1 MKEVLT
7 LQEAIARSGL
17 TSGMRIS
24 FHHHLRLGDRVVG
37 LVLGHLQEMDYSDL
51 TLCVSS
57 IMGEAC
63 EAVLRSV
70 RAGVVTRIETTGM
83 KSPLSEA
90 VLNNEVPHPVV
101 FRTHG
106 GRARAIEEGQTPID
120 VAFIAAS
127 AADRQGNLNGTSGP
141 NPFGSMGYAHA
152 DAEYAGY
159 VIAITDF
166 LSEEPLAYQSIK
178 AKLVDVLVKVDSIG
192 ESEQVG
198 GGSLR
203 VSQNP
208 TERLIAERTLAVMQA
223 AGTLKPGF
231 NYQAGSGG
239 ISLLVTSLL
248 EQYMKEH
255 ELQGGF
261 ASGGIT
267 GTLVRMAKEGMFHT
281 LWDVQSFDGEAAL
294 SIAENLFHKEMS
306 ASLYANPN
314 NPACI
319 AHQLDV
325 MILSATEVDLKF
337 NVNSIT
343 GTDGRILG
351 ALGGGPDTAFGAKLT
366 IVVLPS
372 FRGRIPMINKEV
384 NLICTPGSDVD
395 VVVTERGIAVNPR
408 REDLL
413 IALKQAN
420 LKPIPIEELMM
431 RIHSLTGEPV
441 LPGKEGSVVAV
452 VEDRYGKKLS
462 QLYSS
467 LDSQD

>member
-7 LQEAIARSGL
+7 LKEAIARSGL

-37 LVLGHLQEMDYSDL
+37 LVLDLLQEMHFADL

-63 EAVLRSV
+63 EAVLRAV

-90 VLNNEVPHPVV
+90 VLNNELSHPVV

-106 GRARAIEEGQTPID
+106 GRARAIEEGQTPVD

-208 TERLIAERTLAVMQA
+208 TEHLIAEHTLAVMQA

-248 EQYMKEH
+248 EQYMKQH
-255 ELQGGF
+255 ALQGGF

-267 GTLVRMAKEGMFHT
+267 GTLVRMSKEGLFHT
-281 LWDVQSFDGEAAL
+281 LWDVQSFDREAAL
-294 SIAENLFHKEMS
+294 SVAENSFHKEMS

-325 MILSATEVDLKF
+325 MVLSATEVDLDF

-351 ALGGGPDTAFGAKLT
+351 ALGGGPDTAYGAKLT

-372 FRGRIPMINKEV
+372 FRGRIPMINKKV

-395 VVVTERGIAVNPR
+395 VVVTERGIAVNPN

-413 IALKQAN
+413 KALKQAN
-420 LKPIPIEELMM
+420 LKPIAIEELMM
-431 RIHSLTGEPV
+431 RIHALTGEPV

-462 QLYSS
+462 PLYSS
-467 LDSQD
+467 LDTQD

>member
-7 LQEAIARSGL
+7 LHEAIARSGL

-24 FHHHLRLGDRVVG
+24 FHHHLRLGDRVVS
-37 LVLGHLQEMDYSDL
+37 LVLGLLEELNYTDL

-57 IMGEAC
+57 IMGDAC

-70 RAGVVTRIETTGM
+70 RAGVVTNIETTGM

-90 VLNNEVPHPVV
+90 VLNNEVPNPVV

-106 GRARAIEEGQTPID
+106 GRARAIEQGQTPID

-127 AADRQGNLNGTSGP
+127 AADREGNLNGTVGP
-141 NPFGSMGYAHA
+141 NPFGSMGYAIPDALHA
-152 DAEYAGY
+152 TY

-166 LSEEPLAYQSIK
+166 LSDERLTYRSIE
-178 AKLVDVLVKVDSIG
+178 AKLVDVLVTVDSIG
-192 ESEQVG
+192 ESDQVS

-208 TERLIAERTLAVMQA
+208 TERVIAERTLAVMQA
-223 AGTLKPGF
+223 AGVLKDGF

-239 ISLLVTSLL
+239 ISLLVTNLL
-248 EQYMKEH
+248 ELYMKEH
-255 ELQGGF
+255 ALQGGF

-267 GTLVRMAKEGMFHT
+267 GTLVRMAKEGLFHT

-294 SIAENLFHKEMS
+294 SVAENAFHKEMS
-306 ASLYANPN
+306 ASLYANPD
-314 NPACI
+314 NPDCI

-325 MILSATEVDLKF
+325 MVLSATEVDLNF

-351 ALGGGPDTAFGAKLT
+351 ALGGGPDTAYGAKLT

-384 NLICTPGSDVD
+384 NLVCTPGSDVD

-408 REDLL
+408 REDLYR
-413 IALKQAN
+413 ALCEAN
-420 LKPIPIEELMM
+420 LKPISIQELMQ
-431 RIHSLTGEPV
+431 RIHFITGEPT
-441 LPGKEGSVVAV
+441 LPKKEGRTVAV

-462 QLYSS
+462 ELYTA
-467 LDSQD
+467 L

>member
-7 LQEAIARSGL
+7 LKEAIARSGL
-17 TSGMRIS
+17 TCGMRIS

-37 LVLGHLQEMDYSDL
+37 LVLGHLQEMDYTDL

-63 EAVLRSV
+63 EAVLRAV

-106 GRARAIEEGQTPID
+106 GRARAIEEGQTPVD

-208 TERLIAERTLAVMQA
+208 TEHLIAERTLAVMQA

-239 ISLLVTSLL
+239 ISLLVTNLL
-248 EQYMKEH
+248 EQYMKQH
-255 ELQGGF
+255 ALQGGF

-267 GTLVRMAKEGMFHT
+267 GTLVRMAKEGLFHT

-294 SIAENLFHKEMS
+294 SVAENSFHKEMS

-325 MILSATEVDLKF
+325 MILSATEVDLDF
-337 NVNSIT
+337 NVNSVT

-351 ALGGGPDTAFGAKLT
+351 ALGGGPDTAYGAKLT

-395 VVVTERGIAVNPR
+395 VVVTERGIAVNPN

-413 IALKQAN
+413 KALKQAN
-420 LKPIPIEELMM
+420 LKPIAIEELMM
-431 RIHSLTGEPV
+431 RIHALTGEPV

-462 QLYSS
+462 PLYSS
-467 LDSQD
+467 LDTQD

>member
-7 LQEAIARSGL
+7 LKEAIARSGL

-37 LVLGHLQEMDYSDL
+37 LVLDLLQEMHFADL

-63 EAVLRSV
+63 EAVLRAV
-70 RAGVVTRIETTGM
+70 KAGVVTRIETTGM

-90 VLNNEVPHPVV
+90 VLNNEVLHPVV

-106 GRARAIEEGQTPID
+106 GRARAIEEGQTPVD

-208 TERLIAERTLAVMQA
+208 TEHLIAERTLAVMQA

-239 ISLLVTSLL
+239 ISLLVTNLL
-248 EQYMKEH
+248 EQYMKQH
-255 ELQGGF
+255 ALQGGF

-267 GTLVRMAKEGMFHT
+267 GTLVRVGC
-281 LWDVQSFDGEAAL
+281 
-294 SIAENLFHKEMS
+294 
-306 ASLYANPN
+306 P
-314 NPACI
+314 
-319 AHQLDV
+319 
-325 MILSATEVDLKF
+325 
-337 NVNSIT
+337 
-343 GTDGRILG
+343 
-351 ALGGGPDTAFGAKLT
+351 
-366 IVVLPS
+366 
-372 FRGRIPMINKEV
+372 
-384 NLICTPGSDVD
+384 
-395 VVVTERGIAVNPR
+395 
-408 REDLL
+408 
-413 IALKQAN
+413 
-420 LKPIPIEELMM
+420 EL
-431 RIHSLTGEPV
+431 
-441 LPGKEGSVVAV
+441 
-452 VEDRYGKKLS
+452 
-462 QLYSS
+462 
-467 LDSQD
+467 

>member
-1 MKEVLT
+1 
-7 LQEAIARSGL
+7 
-17 TSGMRIS
+17 
-24 FHHHLRLGDRVVG
+24 
-37 LVLGHLQEMDYSDL
+37 
-51 TLCVSS
+51 
-57 IMGEAC
+57 
-63 EAVLRSV
+63 
-70 RAGVVTRIETTGM
+70 
-83 KSPLSEA
+83 
-90 VLNNEVPHPVV
+90 
-101 FRTHG
+101 
-106 GRARAIEEGQTPID
+106 
-120 VAFIAAS
+120 
-127 AADRQGNLNGTSGP
+127 
-141 NPFGSMGYAHA
+141 
-152 DAEYAGY
+152 
-159 VIAITDF
+159 
-166 LSEEPLAYQSIK
+166 YQSIK

-239 ISLLVTSLL
+239 ISLLVTNLL
-248 EQYMKEH
+248 EQYMKQH
-255 ELQGGF
+255 ALQGGF

-267 GTLVRMAKEGMFHT
+267 GTLVRMAKEGLFHT

-294 SIAENLFHKEMS
+294 SVAENSFHKEMS

-325 MILSATEVDLKF
+325 MVLSATEVDLDF
-337 NVNSIT
+337 NVNSVS

-351 ALGGGPDTAFGAKLT
+351 ALGGGPDTAYGAKLT

-395 VVVTERGIAVNPR
+395 VVVTERGIAVNPN

-413 IALKQAN
+413 KALKQAN
-420 LKPIPIEELMM
+420 LKPIAIEELMM
-431 RIHSLTGEPV
+431 RIHALTGEPV

-462 QLYSS
+462 PLYSS